1 MAAGRSSKEITMTMF
16 ATDVD
21 ADALLSDAGIV
32 RIRSARPDDA
42 PALRKMYG
50 RVSPDTLYLRFF
62 TLSAEVAGEDI
73 DRLTRPADDG
83 HYSLVAEIRGEIVGV
98 ATYERLDDPAEAEV
112 AFLVADAYQ
121 GRGVGMLLLEH
132 LATVATTQGIVTFV
146 AETLP
151 ANARML
157 HVFSDAGFPVS
168 TKLSNSVV
176 RVVVPL
182 RFDEDFRSAVDAR
195 EARADAA
202 SLRRVLRPASVV
214 VVGAGSDPA
223 GLGHQV
229 LANIVRGGYRGDLY
243 AVNRSGHRVVGVRAF
258 TDLVSI
264 PGPIDIVVVAVPAAS
279 ALDVVREAA
288 TRGVAGVVMITA
300 GFAEVGAAGRQQQAE
315 LVRICRDAGMRLIGP
330 NCMGIANA
338 AADVALNATFTPTAP
353 PPGGIGLM
361 SQSGA
366 VGIAALDYAARSG
379 LGLSTFVSA
388 GNKADVSGND
398 LLCFWEQDDA
408 TTVCAL
414 YLESFGNPRK
424 FARIAARV
432 SRSKPIVAV
441 KSGRTVAGSR
451 GAASHT
457 AAAAT
462 PDVAVDS
469 LFDQAGVTRVDSLG
483 ELFDVATLFDLAPL
497 PRGRRVAIVGNSG
510 GPGVLAADACESAG
524 LEVVELGATTRRRLA
539 GLLPAGAAIAN
550 PVDLLAAADPASFE
564 AALRVLLEDPDVDS
578 VITVYTPIQPGSE
591 IGISRAIATV
601 QADRP
606 GKPILACFLGLIEMP
621 KELRSH
627 DGPPL
632 VPFYSFPE
640 PAARALAAVARY
652 AAWRQ
657 RPAGAIREF
666 QGVDLVS
673 ARTIVQ
679 RTLAES
685 PKGRWLD
692 ASAAVDLVA
701 SHGINVARSVQVQ
714 DADEAVTV
722 AEQIGYPVVLKA
734 AGGELVHKTELG
746 GVRLNLGS
754 PEEVAGAFKAM
765 ARDLGDSMG
774 GAIVQPMI
782 GAGVETAIGV
792 VADPTFG
799 PLVMV
804 GLGGVASDLLADRAF
819 HMLPM
824 TAEDAQR
831 QIRSLRAAPLLFGY
845 RNTPRCDVGAL
856 EEMVLRVA
864 QLATN
869 VPELAELD
877 LNPVTVSP
885 SGAIAVDVKVRLRPA
900 GGSDPLSRRLR

>member
-1 MAAGRSSKEITMTMF
+1 
-16 ATDVD
+16 
-21 ADALLSDAGIV
+21 
-32 RIRSARPDDA
+32 
-42 PALRKMYG
+42 
-50 RVSPDTLYLRFF
+50 
-62 TLSAEVAGEDI
+62 
-73 DRLTRPADDG
+73 
-83 HYSLVAEIRGEIVGV
+83 
-98 ATYERLDDPAEAEV
+98 
-112 AFLVADAYQ
+112 
-121 GRGVGMLLLEH
+121 
-132 LATVATTQGIVTFV
+132 
-146 AETLP
+146 
-151 ANARML
+151 
-157 HVFSDAGFPVS
+157 
-168 TKLSNSVV
+168 
-176 RVVVPL
+176 
-182 RFDEDFRSAVDAR
+182 
-195 EARADAA
+195 
-202 SLRRVLRPASVV
+202 
-214 VVGAGSDPA
+214 
-223 GLGHQV
+223 
-229 LANIVRGGYRGDLY
+229 
-243 AVNRSGHRVVGVRAF
+243 
-258 TDLVSI
+258 
-264 PGPIDIVVVAVPAAS
+264 
-279 ALDVVREAA
+279 
-288 TRGVAGVVMITA
+288 MITA
-300 GFAEVGAAGRQQQAE
+300 GFAEAGAAGRQQQAE

>member
-1 MAAGRSSKEITMTMF
+1 MTALAGG
-16 ATDVD
+16 VD

-32 RIRSARPDDA
+32 RIRSARPADA
-42 PALRKMYG
+42 AALREMYAKL
-50 RVSPDTLYLRFF
+50 SADTLYLRFF
-62 TLSAEVAGEDI
+62 TVSPGVVGEDVE
-73 DRLTRPADDG
+73 RLTRAADNE
-83 HYSLVAEIRGEIVGV
+83 HHSLVAEIRGEIVGV
-98 ATYERLDDPAEAEV
+98 ATYERLDEPSRAEV
-112 AFLVADAYQ
+112 AFLVDDAHQ

-132 LATVATTQGIVTFV
+132 LATVATSQGIVTFV

-168 TKLSNSVV
+168 TTLSTNVV
-176 RVVVPL
+176 QVEVPL
-182 RFDEDFRSAVDAR
+182 RFDEAFRLAVDAR
-195 EARADAA
+195 EARADAR
-202 SLRRVLRPASVV
+202 SLQRVLAPQSVV

-229 LANIVRGGYRGDLY
+229 LANIVRGGYRGSLS

-258 TDLVSI
+258 TDLSDV
-264 PGPIDIVVVAVPAAS
+264 PGPIDVVVVAVPAS
-279 ALDVVREAA
+279 GTLDVARAA
-288 TRGVAGVVMITA
+288 AMRGAAGLVVITA
-300 GFAEVGAAGRQQQAE
+300 GFAEVSPAGKREQAE

-338 AADVALNATFTPTAP
+338 AADVALNATFCPVTP

-379 LGLSTFVSA
+379 IGLATFVSA

-398 LLCFWEQDDA
+398 LLCFWEEDDA
-408 TTVCAL
+408 TKVCAL

-424 FARIAARV
+424 FARVAARV
-432 SRSKPIVAV
+432 SKRKPIVAV

-451 GAASHT
+451 GALSHT

-524 LEVVELGATTRRRLA
+524 LEVVELGETTRRRLA
-539 GLLPAGAAIAN
+539 GLLPAGAAIGN
-550 PVDLLAAADPASFE
+550 PVDLLAAADPLSFE
-564 AALRVLLEDPDVDS
+564 AALRVLLDDPDIDA

-591 IGISRAIATV
+591 VGISRAVATV
-601 QADRP
+601 QADQP
-606 GKPILACFLGLIEMP
+606 GKPILACFLGLVAIP
-621 KELRSH
+621 QELRAH
-627 DGPPL
+627 DGRPV

-640 PAARALAAVARY
+640 PAARALAAAVRY
-652 AAWRQ
+652 AKWRD
-657 RPAGAIREF
+657 RPAGFSRDFDGI
-666 QGVDLVS
+666 
-673 ARTIVQ
+673 
-679 RTLAES
+679 
-685 PKGRWLD
+685 
-692 ASAAVDLVA
+692 DLVA
-701 SHGINVARSVQVQ
+701 ARTLVRETLREHPEGGWLEASKATALVATHGVNVAHCAFVS
-714 DADEAVTV
+714 DADSAVETA
-722 AEQIGYPVVLKA
+722 AEIGFPVVLKA
-734 AGGELVHKTELG
+734 AGGALVHKTELG
-746 GVRLNLGS
+746 AVRLNLRT
-754 PEEVAGAFKAM
+754 PEAVERAFIEM
-765 ARDLGDSMG
+765 ATHLGDQMG

-782 GAGVETAIGV
+782 GGGVETAIGV

-824 TAEDAQR
+824 TVEDAKR
-831 QIRSLRAAPLLFGY
+831 QVRSLRAAPLLFGY
-845 RNTPRCDVGAL
+845 RNTPLCDVEAL

-885 SGAIAVDVKVRLRPA
+885 TGAIAVDVKVRLRPA
-900 GGSDPLSRRLR
+900 TGDDPLTRRLR

>member
-1 MAAGRSSKEITMTMF
+1 MTAF
-16 ATDVD
+16 VTGVD
-21 ADALLSDAGIV
+21 ADALLSDVGIV
-32 RIRSARPDDA
+32 RIRSAQQGDVD
-42 PALRKMYG
+42 ALRAMYAKL
-50 RVSPDTLYLRFF
+50 SPDTLYLRFF
-62 TLSAEVAGEDI
+62 TVSPGLAGEDVE
-73 DRLTRPADDG
+73 RLTRTADDE
-83 HYSLVAEIRGEIVGV
+83 HHSLVAEIRGEIVGV
-98 ATYERLDDPAEAEV
+98 ATYERLDDPATAEA
-112 AFLVADAYQ
+112 AFLVDDEHQ

-132 LATVATTQGIVTFV
+132 LATVATAHGIGTFV

-168 TKLSNSVV
+168 TSLHDGVV
-176 RVVVPL
+176 QVEVPL
-182 RFDEDFRSAVDAR
+182 RFDEEFRLAVDAR
-195 EARADAA
+195 EARADAR
-202 SLRRVLRPASVV
+202 SLQRVLAPASVA

-229 LANIVRGGYRGDLY
+229 LANIVRGGYRGALY
-243 AVNRSGHRVVGVRAF
+243 AVNRSGHRVVGVQAF
-258 TDLVSI
+258 TDLTEV
-264 PGPIDIVVVAVPAAS
+264 PGPIDVVVVAVPASS
-279 ALDVVREAA
+279 ALDVARAA
-288 TRGVAGVVMITA
+288 AGRGAAGLVVITA
-300 GFAEVGAAGRQQQAE
+300 GFAEVGVAGKREQAE

-338 AADVALNATFTPTAP
+338 AADVALNATFCPATP

-366 VGIAALDYAARSG
+366 VGIAALDFAARSG
-379 LGLSTFVSA
+379 IGLATFVSA
-388 GNKADVSGND
+388 GNKADISGND

-408 TTVCAL
+408 TKVCAL

-432 SRSKPIVAV
+432 SKRKPIVAV

-451 GAASHT
+451 GALSHT

-469 LFDQAGVTRVDSLG
+469 LFDQAGVTRVDSLD

-524 LEVVELGATTRRRLA
+524 LEVVELSETTRHRLA
-539 GLLPAGAAIAN
+539 GLLPAGASIGN
-550 PVDLLAAADPASFE
+550 PIDLLAAADPLSFE
-564 AALRVLLEDPDVDS
+564 AALRVLLDDPDIDA

-591 IGISRAIATV
+591 VGISRAISTV

-606 GKPILACFLGLIEMP
+606 GKPILACFLGLIAIP
-621 KELRSH
+621 QELRSR
-627 DGPPL
+627 DGRPT

-640 PAARALAAVARY
+640 PAARALAAAVRY
-652 AAWRQ
+652 AAWRE
-657 RPAGAIREF
+657 RPAGTVREPSGIDVLAAHAIVHDTLRELPE
-666 QGVDLVS
+666 G
-673 ARTIVQ
+673 
-679 RTLAES
+679 
-685 PKGRWLD
+685 GWLE
-692 ASAAVDLVA
+692 ASKAAALVA
-701 SHGINVARSVQVQ
+701 THGVNVARSTLVSN
-714 DADEAVTV
+714 ADQAAAVASEIGFPV
-722 AEQIGYPVVLKA
+722 ALKA
-734 AGGELVHKTELG
+734 AGGDLVHKTELG
-746 GVRLNLGS
+746 GVRLNLRTR
-754 PEEVAGAFKAM
+754 EAVAQAFNDM
-765 ARDLGDSMG
+765 AHNIGEQMG
-774 GAIVQPMI
+774 GAVVQPMV
-782 GAGVETAIGV
+782 GEGVETAIGV

-824 TAEDAQR
+824 TVEDAKR

-845 RNTPRCDVGAL
+845 RNAPLCDVEAL
-856 EEMVLRVA
+856 EDMVLRVA
-864 QLATN
+864 ELATN
-869 VPELAELD
+869 VPELVELD
-877 LNPVTVSP
+877 LNPVTVSS

-900 GGSDPLSRRLR
+900 VATDPLTRRLR